1 MVYKLRF
8 VQTFDKSN
16 EEAFWSWEKKF
27 MELEEKTPELKV
39 GKRYV
44 PVMGREAT
52 NTLVWEAE
60 YDSLEEAVRVLQILE
75 NNGEHDELLK
85 NQIVYMRDAYV
96 ELYRLIG

>member
-8 VQTFDKSN
+8 IQSYDKCN
-16 EEAFWSWEKKF
+16 EEAFWQWEKKF

-44 PVMGREAT
+44 PVMGKEAT

-60 YDSLEEAVRVLQILE
+60 YDSLEEATRVLALLE
-75 NNGEHDELLK
+75 NNNEHDELLK
-85 NQIVYMRDAYV
+85 HQIAYMRDAYV
-96 ELYRLIG
+96 ELYRLKI